1 MNQNQNNIPLSYF
14 EDTIASKF
22 PGLNQTQFVE
32 ELAHHVQVKNVKA
45 GDILMEYGDYVRHIP
60 LVVDGIV
67 KVLRVTDEGEERLL
81 YYLTDGEACAA
92 AFSCCMIQKRSEF
105 KTIAIKESQLWFVPL
120 NMADKWMSTFAVWR
134 NLVFTT
140 FDRKMMELMDLVD
153 SLSFSKLDDQLLNY
167 LEHQSILCNKKSLKI
182 THFEI
187 SKDLNVSREAVSRLL
202 KNMEKQGKVKLER
215 NKITLL

>member
-1 MNQNQNNIPLSYF
+1 MNQLPLSYF
-14 EDTIASKF
+14 ETTIANTF
-22 PGLNQTQFVE
+22 PMLNQKQFVE
-32 ELAHHVQVKNVKA
+32 ELARSVQVRTVKS
-45 GDILMEYGDYVRHIP
+45 GDVLMEYGDYVRQIP
-60 LVVDGIV
+60 LVVSGIV

-81 YYLTDGEACAA
+81 YYLSDGEACAA

-105 KTIAIKESQLWFVPL
+105 KTIAVKDSQLWFIPL
-120 NMADKWMSTFAVWR
+120 NHGDKWMSTFAVWR
-134 NLVFTT
+134 NFVFTT
-140 FDRKMMELMDLVD
+140 FDRKMMDLIDLVD

-167 LEHQSILCNKKSLKI
+167 LEHQSILSNKNSIKI
-182 THFEI
+182 THYEI